1 MRRLQNLRKDEFHES
16 LIPPNLKE
24 NRDSCNS
31 SLRGSRVLQEPPLSK
46 QKSTTM
52 KTSLILLAVLL
63 AFGIAPQAQQDFST
77 VEVKAIHVADNIYML
92 TGAGGNIGVSVG
104 SDGILIVDDQFAPL
118 AEKIEAAL
126 KQLNPG
132 KLKFVLNTH
141 YHGDH
146 TGGNAHFGR
155 QAHIIAHSN
164 VRKRL
169 GGKPGDSKPELPA
182 ITFDDSLS
190 VFFNGEEIKLVHVP
204 PAHTDSDSIIYFT
217 SANVIHFG
225 DTFFSGRFP
234 NIDLGG
240 GGDVRGYIRNV
251 EEAIRK
257 VPENAQLIP
266 GHGPLSTLKELKE
279 FHEMLVETS
288 GIVEKAIT
296 AGKTLGEIKADG
308 LPDRWKSWAVP
319 TLPPSRW
326 LEILYNGLKPKP
338 PA

>member
-1 MRRLQNLRKDEFHES
+1 MF
-16 LIPPNLKE
+16 
-24 NRDSCNS
+24 
-31 SLRGSRVLQEPPLSK
+31 LSVVA
-46 QKSTTM
+46 
-52 KTSLILLAVLL
+52 L
-63 AFGIAPQAQQDFST
+63 AQQDFSS
-77 VEVKAIHVADNIYML
+77 VEVKATHVAKNIYML

-104 SDGILIVDDQFAPL
+104 PDGILIVDDQFAPL

-146 TGGNAHFGR
+146 TGGNKHFGQ
-155 QAHIIAHSN
+155 QAHIIAHTN

-169 GGKPGDSKPELPA
+169 GGKPGDSKPELPI

-190 VFFNGEEIKLVHVP
+190 VWFNGEEIQLVHVP
-204 PAHTDSDSIIYFT
+204 PAHTDSDSVIYFT
-217 SANVIHFG
+217 DANVIHFG

-251 EEAIRK
+251 EDALKK
-257 VPENAQLIP
+257 VPADAKLIP
-266 GHGPLSTLKELKE
+266 GHGPLSTVKELRE

-288 GIVEKAIT
+288 GIVEKAIA
-296 AGKTLGEIKADG
+296 AGKTLDQVKAAG
-308 LPDRWKSWAVP
+308 LPDKWKSWAAP
-319 TLPPSRW
+319 TITTERW
-326 LEILYNGLKPKP
+326 LEILYQGLSRK
-338 PA
+338 

>member
-1 MRRLQNLRKDEFHES
+1 MK
-16 LIPPNLKE
+16 
-24 NRDSCNS
+24 
-31 SLRGSRVLQEPPLSK
+31 RVFQFM
-46 QKSTTM
+46 TG
-52 KTSLILLAVLL
+52 LLAL
-63 AFGIAPQAQQDFST
+63 ATFAHAQQDFSK
-77 VEVKAIHVADNIYML
+77 VEIQTIHVAKNIYL
-92 TGAGGNIGVSVG
+92 LQGAGGNIGVSVG
-104 SDGILIVDDQFAPL
+104 LDGILIVDDQFAPL

-155 QAHIIAHSN
+155 QAHIIAHTN

-169 GGKPGDSKPELPA
+169 GGKPGDSKPELPI

-190 VFFNGEEIKLVHVP
+190 VHFNGEEIKLVHVP
-204 PAHTDSDSIIYFT
+204 PAHTDNDSIIHFT
-217 SANVIHFG
+217 GANVIHFG

-251 EEAIRK
+251 EDALKK
-257 VPENAQLIP
+257 VPADAKLIP
-266 GHGPLSTLKELKE
+266 GHGPLSTVKELKE

-288 GIVEKAIT
+288 VIVEKAIA
-296 AGKTLGEIKADG
+296 AGKTLDQVKAEG
-308 LPDRWKSWAVP
+308 LPDKWKSWEVP
-319 TLPPSRW
+319 TLNTARW
-326 LEILYNGLKPKP
+326 LEILYRGLSRK
-338 PA
+338 